1 MLAVHRGSQVA
12 DPQPARRRHR
22 HQWPVVIVAPLVADT
37 TEELVD
43 LGLDGDLHHQAH
55 AEPGDVLEDRGQLAI
70 RTEQLIDVGTQARPG
85 AILASTPV

>member
-1 MLAVHRGSQVA
+1 LPAV
-12 DPQPARRRHR
+12 PAAR
-22 HQWPVVIVAPLVADT
+22 PVVIVAPLVADT

-70 RTEQLIDVGTQARPG
+70 RTEQLIDVGTQARRG
-85 AILASTPV
+85 DTRLTRV